1 MKQPRDTVLITG
13 ASSGIGEAL
22 ARVCAQH
29 NQDLILVARS
39 VDKLEALAAE
49 LSQQYGVDVT
59 VRPCDL
65 SGSGNVKKLCD
76 ALFAEG
82 RQIDM
87 LVNNA
92 GVLEHGSFVTMS
104 AEDHQR
110 MVQLNVSALTA
121 MLAHLLPTMVE
132 RGSGRILN
140 VASIGAFQPIPSL
153 ATYAATKAYV
163 LSLSEALA
171 EEVRGTGVTVTAL
184 CPGITATRMMADAQ
198 KQSAS
203 LLNMPDMVVGDV
215 DKVAREAYQAC
226 IKGDS
231 IVVPGTFNLTTS
243 IVSRATPKWLIR
255 RLTGFAGRAT
265 LPRK

>member
-1 MKQPRDTVLITG
+1 MKESRDTVLITG

-22 ARVCAQH
+22 ACVCAQ
-29 NQDLILVARS
+29 NNRDIILVARS
-39 VDKLEALAAE
+39 VDKLKALAAE
-49 LSQQYGVDVT
+49 LTQQYDVDVT

-76 ALFAEG
+76 ALFAES
-82 RQIDM
+82 RQIDI

-92 GVLEHGSFVTMS
+92 GVLEHGSFVAMS

-184 CPGITATRMMADAQ
+184 CPGITATKMMADAQ
-198 KQSAS
+198 EQSEG
-203 LLNMPDMVVGDV
+203 LLNMPDIVVGDV
-215 DKVAREAYQAC
+215 DKVAREAFRAC

-231 IVVPGTFNLTTS
+231 IVVPGSINLAGS
-243 IVSRATPKWLIR
+243 MVSRATPKWLIR
-255 RLTGFAGRAT
+255 RLTGIVGRST